1 MGVLIMKNP
10 KKVTKLEKRNGLVQT
25 LYYNTLALDYIENE
39 INRYDNFV
47 KYNEEDMQSL
57 NTLNVLKYIQFSLKY
72 LDDMY
77 NKSIMLL
84 EACND

>member
-1 MGVLIMKNP
+1 MKLP
-10 KKVTKLEKRNGLVQT
+10 KYITKLEKRNGLVQT
-25 LYYNTLALDYIENE
+25 LDYNTQALDYIENE
-39 INRYDNFV
+39 INRYENFV
-47 KYNEEDMQSL
+47 KYNEDDKQSL

-77 NKSIMLL
+77 NKSIILL

>member
-1 MGVLIMKNP
+1 MKNP